1 MACELYL
8 KNVYGCNIYD
18 KNSKENEE
26 MQLYYYQV
34 STSFLKQFNTKSE
47 KIVINEGA

>member
-1 MACELYL
+1 MSNELCL

-26 MQLYYYQV
+26 MQRYYYQV
-34 STSFLKQFNTKSE
+34 STSFLK
-47 KIVINEGA
+47 